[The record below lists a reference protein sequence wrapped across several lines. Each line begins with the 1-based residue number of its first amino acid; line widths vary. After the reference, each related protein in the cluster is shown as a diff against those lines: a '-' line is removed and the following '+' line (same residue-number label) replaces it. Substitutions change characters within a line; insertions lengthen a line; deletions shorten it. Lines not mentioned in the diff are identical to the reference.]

1 MDLIPLT
8 AEQWGDSGNAIKLL
22 WLSLLFAVTGSGA
35 FVTAHAMIP
44 SAISTGHLP
53 AKFNRL
59 RIPLYVLGFAA
70 VAAIAVN
77 VVFIIGFLDYIEDV
91 YSRWYR

>member
-8 AEQWGDSGNAIKLL
+8 AEQWGDGGNAIKLL

-59 RIPLYVLGFAA
+59 RIPLYVLGIAA
-70 VAAIAVN
+70 VAAIATN
-77 VVFIIGFLDYIEDV
+77 VFFIIGFVGYLDDV
-91 YSRWYR
+91 YPARYR

>member
-1 MDLIPLT
+1 MDPIPLT
-8 AEQWGDSGNAIKLL
+8 AEQWGDGGNAIKLL

-53 AKFNRL
+53 ARFNRL

-70 VAAIAVN
+70 VTAIAVN
-77 VVFIIGFLDYIEDV
+77 VVFMIGFVSYLDDV
-91 YSRWYR
+91 FSTRYR

>member
-8 AEQWGDSGNAIKLL
+8 AEQWGDGGNAIKLL

-44 SAISTGHLP
+44 SAISTGLLP
-53 AKFNRL
+53 AKFAQL
-59 RIPLYVLGFAA
+59 RIPLYLLGFAA

-77 VVFIIGFLDYIEDV
+77 VFFMIGFVEYIDDV
-91 YSRWYR
+91 YSARYR